1 LRPSRAQSTPA
12 TRPEQKSQMAL
23 VHLKKLRN
31 KYIWKRIFYE
41 RLTEPLHLNLIAL
54 PVALF
59 GGFRSRVAFDLVI
72 RQNHAYAILACA
84 DLARELGI
92 REVTLIEFG
101 VAAGA
106 GILNICKLSER
117 VTRETG
123 VRFRIFGFDTGKG
136 MPPPQSYRDHPE
148 IYQEGDFPMS
158 HDALQRTL
166 PDNAKLILGELTD
179 TVGPFLRSI
188 PVTAPIGFVSIDV
201 DYYSSTR
208 DSLAVLE
215 GAGGQYLPRVLIYLD
230 DLEHPSHNSW
240 CGERR
245 AVLEFN
251 ERHEMRKIEQH
262 AFLRSYRIFRNARWI
277 DHMFTLHVLDHP
289 SRITLVQDRRPTILT
304 NPYLGERRQ

>member
-1 LRPSRAQSTPA
+1 
-12 TRPEQKSQMAL
+12 MAL

-31 KYIWKRIFYE
+31 RYIWQRIFYE
-41 RLTEPLHLNLIAL
+41 RLTEPLHLNLLAL

-72 RQNHAYAILACA
+72 RQQHAYAILASA

-92 REVTLIEFG
+92 GEVTLVEFG

-106 GILNICKLSER
+106 GILNICEIASR

-123 VRFRIFGFDTGKG
+123 VKFRVFGLDTGKG

-148 IYQEGDFPMS
+148 IYQQGDFPM
-158 HDALQRTL
+158 DPEALRRALPSNATL
-166 PDNAKLILGELTD
+166 VIGELRD
-179 TVGPFLRSI
+179 TVGPLLRDVS
-188 PVTAPIGFVSIDV
+188 PAAPIGFVSIDV
-201 DYYSSTR
+201 DYHSSTR
-208 DSLAVLE
+208 DALAVFD
-215 GAGGQYLPRVLIYLD
+215 GAPTQYLPRVQVYLD

-251 ERHEMRKIEQH
+251 ERHELRKIEQH
-262 AFLRSYRIFRNARWI
+262 AFLKSYRIFRNARWI
-277 DHMFTLHVLDHP
+277 DHMFTLHALDHP
-289 SRITLVQDRRPTILT
+289 SRATLVQERRPTVLT
-304 NPYLGERRQ
+304 NPYLG

>member
-1 LRPSRAQSTPA
+1 
-12 TRPEQKSQMAL
+12 MAL

-31 KYIWKRIFYE
+31 KYIWERIFYE
-41 RLTEPLHLNLIAL
+41 RLTEPVHLNLLAL
-54 PVALF
+54 GVALF

-72 RQNHAYAILACA
+72 RHNHAYSILASA
-84 DLARELGI
+84 DVARELGI
-92 REVTLIEFG
+92 RQLTLIEFG

-106 GILNICKLSER
+106 GLFNMCGIAER

-123 VRFRIFGFDTGKG
+123 VGFEIVGFDTGKG
-136 MPPPQSYRDHPE
+136 MPAPQSYRDHPE
-148 IYQEGDFPMS
+148 IYQQGDFPM
-158 HDALQRTL
+158 DPAVLRRAL
-166 PDNAKLILGELTD
+166 PGNARLVIGELKE
-179 TVGPFLRSI
+179 TVPAFLQTV
-188 PVTAPIGFVSIDV
+188 PDAAPIGFVSVDV

-208 DSLAVLE
+208 DALALFD
-215 GAGGQYLPRVLIYLD
+215 GRPAQYLPRTLVYLD

-251 ERHEMRKIEQH
+251 EARELRKIEQH

-289 SRITLVQDRRPTILT
+289 TRATLVQERQATILT
-304 NPYLGERRQ
+304 NPYLE